1 MRSATAALAGVF
13 ACLLAGAFAPAP
25 AAAQAASD
33 PSLSWHTLETPR
45 FAIHFHAPLEP
56 LARRVAVVAERAYAT
71 LGPLLRYTP
80 DSRTH
85 IVLTD
90 DTDYANGSATALPF
104 NTIRLY
110 ATAPEDLSP
119 LSDYDD
125 WLTELI
131 VHEGTHV
138 LHLDQVRG
146 LPALVNAILGKTWI
160 PNAVAPRW
168 FLEGLAVFFETEL
181 TAAGRLRSSVWD
193 MYLRMD
199 ALEGRLLRLDQI
211 SNDVDRWPHG
221 NVWYLYGSYFMQH
234 IARAHG
240 AQAIARMIDDYA
252 NDVIPYG
259 LNRLARR
266 ATGRTFT
273 ELYADF
279 LEALRARYAAQARAI
294 RAAGLVEGT
303 RITHHGEEAKTP
315 RFLPDG
321 RVIYFAGDNRSLGA
335 LRTLDARTGT
345 RLETR
350 AEVTGIAAPA
360 PHPDGRHV
368 VYSALDA
375 HRDLYA
381 FNDLFSLD
389 LTTGERER
397 LTHGA
402 RAQEPDVSPDGRYV
416 VYTINSAGTTHL
428 ATAELADVPGTQ
440 RVLVRSRR
448 FEQIYAPRF
457 SPDGRTIAYSC
468 WSAGGFRD
476 LRLVEVATGAVRD
489 VMRDRAYDSGPAWS
503 PDGGTLYFSSDRT
516 GVANIHAWER
526 ATGRVQ
532 QVTNVLAGA
541 FQPTISQDGER
552 LVYVGYTSY
561 GFDLFSL
568 PLDPRR
574 FREAPPYVDTR
585 PAPSETEQTA
595 DALESRPYTPWGT
608 LRPWAYGLD
617 LTPDAF
623 GQQLGVSSAG
633 GDVVGRHTWAARIGV
648 GLVRGDV
655 NVDASYGYHGLPV
668 GMSARAFRLVSPQGG
683 LQVGGAERTWIA
695 DDVGVDLGANYT
707 FRRALSSDSVAAG
720 YTLRW
725 LGQAEPFGGALD
737 PNDPGPR
744 LPERGRLA
752 QLRLG
757 WSYST
762 VRRFAYDISPSEG
775 AFLAANVAAAHPV
788 LGSQFRSVSLSFTA
802 QAYLRNPLW
811 RLHVLA
817 LRYAGGVSEGDLG
830 RRGIFSVGGF
840 PTVSIVDALTQ
851 FVLVGGA
858 ALRGYPTSVRFG
870 TQYHLAQAEY
880 RFPLFRPQAGP
891 ATLPVYVSRLYAG
904 VFLDVGDAFSG
915 RLDPST
921 FLVGTG
927 AELYADV
934 TLGYF
939 LPFTLRFG
947 VARGLSEGGLT
958 QTYVNVGAPF

>member
-1 MRSATAALAGVF
+1 MRSLPAALLGTL
-13 ACLLAGAFAPAP
+13 ACLVVGALLPAGAI
-25 AAAQAASD
+25 AQAVSD
-33 PSLSWHTLETPR
+33 PALDWHTLETPR
-45 FAIHFHAPLEP
+45 FAVHYHEPLEP
-56 LARRVAVVAERAYAT
+56 LARRVVVVAERAFER
-71 LGPLLRYTP
+71 LGPLLRYVP
-80 DSRTH
+80 DAQTH
-85 IVLTD
+85 FVLTD
-90 DTDYANGSATALPF
+90 DTDFANGSASALPF
-104 NTIRLY
+104 NTIRLF

-131 VHEGTHV
+131 FHESTHI

-146 LPALVNAILGKTWI
+146 IPALVNAILGKTWV

-168 FLEGLAVFFETEL
+168 FLEGLAVYLETEL
-181 TAAGRLRSSVWD
+181 TSAGRLRSSVWD

-199 ALEGRLLRLDQI
+199 ALEDRLLRLDQI

-221 NVWYLYGSYFMQH
+221 NVWYLYGSYFVQH

-240 AQAIARMIDDYA
+240 AASIARMIDDYA

-259 LNRLARR
+259 LNRIARR
-266 ATGRTFT
+266 ATGKTFT
-273 ELYADF
+273 TLYADF
-279 LEALRARYAAQARAI
+279 LAATRVRYAAQADAI

-321 RVIYFAGDNRSLGA
+321 RVIYFAGDNRSLAA
-335 LRTLDARTGT
+335 LRTLDARTGAD
-345 RLETR
+345 LETR
-350 AEVTGIAAPA
+350 ADVAGVAAAA

-368 VYSALDA
+368 LFSALDA

-381 FNDLFSLD
+381 FNDLFALD
-389 LTTGERER
+389 LRTGERER

-402 RAQEPDVSPDGRYV
+402 RAQEPDVSPNGRRV
-416 VYTINSAGTTHL
+416 AYTINSAGTTHL
-428 ATAELADVPGTQ
+428 AIAELADVPGTQ

-448 FEQIYAPRF
+448 FEQVYAPRF

-468 WSAGGFRD
+468 WSAGGYRD
-476 LRLVEVATGAVRD
+476 LRLVDVASGAVTA
-489 VMRDRAYDSGPAWS
+489 VMRDRAYDAGPAWS
-503 PDGGTLYFSSDRT
+503 PDGEHLYFSSDRT
-516 GVANIHAWER
+516 GVANIYAWER
-526 ATGRVQ
+526 ATGAMR
-532 QVTNVLAGA
+532 QVTNVIAGA
-541 FQPTISQDGER
+541 FQPTISPDGQR

-561 GFDLFSL
+561 GFDLFSMT
-568 PLDPRR
+568 LDPAR
-574 FREAPPYVDTR
+574 FRDAPPFVDTR
-585 PAPSETEQTA
+585 PAPSETEQI
-595 DALESRPYTPWGT
+595 DASVERRDYSPWGT
-608 LRPWAYGLD
+608 LRPYAYGLD

-623 GQQLGVSSAG
+623 GQQLGVSTTG
-633 GDVVGRHTWAARIGV
+633 GDVVGRHTWAARVGV
-648 GLVRGDV
+648 GLARGDV
-655 NVDASYGYHGLPV
+655 TLDAAYGYRGLPV
-668 GMSARAFRLVSPQGG
+668 ALSGRVFRLVSPQGG
-683 LQVGGAERTWIA
+683 LQVGGEDRTWIA
-695 DDVGVDLGANYT
+695 DDVGVDVGASYT
-707 FRRALSSDSVAAG
+707 FRRALASDSIAAG

-737 PNDPGPR
+737 PNDPGPL

-757 WSYST
+757 WSYAT
-762 VRRFAYDISPSEG
+762 VRRFVYDISPSEG
-775 AFLAANVAAAHPV
+775 AFLAANVAAAHPL
-788 LGSQFRSVSLSFTA
+788 LGSQFRSVSLSYVMQGYF
-802 QAYLRNPLW
+802 RNPVW

-830 RRGIFSVGGF
+830 RRGVFSVGGF

-851 FVLVGGA
+851 FILVGGA
-858 ALRGYPTSVRFG
+858 ALRGYPTGVRFG

-880 RFPLFRPQAGP
+880 RFPLFRPQVGP
-891 ATLPVYVSRLYAG
+891 ATLPVYVNRLYAG
-904 VFLDVGDAFSG
+904 VFLDVGDAFNG
-915 RLDPST
+915 RLDLAT

-947 VARGLSEGGLT
+947 VARGLSDGGVT
-958 QTYVNVGAPF
+958 QTYVNLGTPF